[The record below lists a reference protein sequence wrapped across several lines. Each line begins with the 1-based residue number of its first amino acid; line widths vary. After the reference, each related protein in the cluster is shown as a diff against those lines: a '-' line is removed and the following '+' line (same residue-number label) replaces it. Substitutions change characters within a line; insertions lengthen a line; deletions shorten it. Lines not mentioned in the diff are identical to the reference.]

1 MVAIDRRSW
10 IVINGQRLQTHCR
23 LLLCQFH
30 AKKSWVD
37 NLLPKVSATER
48 SHLYQRMCQLMQ
60 CITKSAFNA
69 MCEELK
75 VEYAEKPGV
84 WQYIG
89 GWCGLTC
96 VEESLDLVECLTMDM
111 LTLPIL
117 WKDIGNLS
125 SILP

>member
-1 MVAIDRRSW
+1 
-10 IVINGQRLQTHCR
+10 
-23 LLLCQFH
+23 
-30 AKKSWVD
+30 
-37 NLLPKVSATER
+37 
-48 SHLYQRMCQLMQ
+48 MQ
-60 CITKSAFNA
+60 CITESTFNA